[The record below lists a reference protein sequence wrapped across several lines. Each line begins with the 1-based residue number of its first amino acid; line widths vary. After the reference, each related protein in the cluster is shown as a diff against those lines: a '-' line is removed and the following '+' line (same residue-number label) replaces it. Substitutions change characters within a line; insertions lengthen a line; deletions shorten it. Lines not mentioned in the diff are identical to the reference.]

1 MGYEVRAARVRS
13 HLKRTARGTPA
24 TKDAVEAEAASSLQ
38 GIVRGLQATAGNRA
52 VVGMLSAQRQTRA
65 PTRSPSAAER
75 RGIALEQRMTQAT
88 QVSTRLSRQLS
99 RAVIGGV
106 GHVDAMLRDLGF
118 VADQYQLA
126 YQSYERVVAAGKAHA
141 KAMDEMSD
149 AVIGILIG
157 VSVGLSLGAA
167 FPAAAGARLAMN
179 TAVGFRDE
187 VAEALAGG
195 AASLTGRV
203 GAAGQPPSAEGLAA
217 FEQAHPAMQRLRAY
231 QDGARL
237 YRELAMLSTRVH
249 GLGDLDAIAAGLQA
263 DCRELALSGRHR
275 SLSEAEITSRVQMVE
290 RDTQVH
296 GEALKA
302 IEKVTVAVEDA
313 RIAASLAK
321 DDVDVRR
328 MEHDIWIHWMASL
341 SSDEAEI
348 LGSDPIEERLG
359 QLGIMA
365 KRGMMNAP
373 ERDWESTIGWGVG
386 AWHSAD
392 NSREGARLAAKG
404 SRALRMVGQLGTYR
418 KHDEVAGRF
427 TDSGGTVWSAV
438 PEVGGRGSGDL
449 EGRQVVVTRASPSGI
464 LLWVDL
470 PAAAAEERRGRYT
483 AQQLLG
489 KTVTLT
495 AIAESVW
502 STGALRYKA
511 TASSHDFPGRTWKAE
526 MSPWHPG
533 RPAEGASVVVMHVS
547 HGILICRPQ

>member
-1 MGYEVRAARVRS
+1 MGREARAAGARPY
-13 HLKRTARGTPA
+13 LKRIAQGTPA
-24 TKDAVEAEAASSLQ
+24 SKDAVEADAANSLQ
-38 GIVRGLQATAGNRA
+38 RIVRGLQGTAGNRA

-65 PTRSPSAAER
+65 PARSPSLAKQ
-75 RGIALEQRMTQAT
+75 RGIALEQRVTQAT
-88 QVSTRLSRQLS
+88 QVSMKLSRQLN
-99 RAVIGGV
+99 RAVTGGV
-106 GHVDAMLRDLGF
+106 GHVDAMLRDLGS

-167 FPAAAGARLAMN
+167 FPAAAGARLAMK
-179 TAVGFRDE
+179 TAVEFRDE
-187 VAEALAGG
+187 VAEAVAGG
-195 AASLTGRV
+195 LKSVAGRM
-203 GAAGQPPSAEGLAA
+203 GAAEPPAPAEGLAA

-237 YRELAMLSTRVH
+237 YRELALLSTRVH
-249 GLGDLDAIAAGLQA
+249 GLGDLNAIAAGLHA

-275 SLSEAEITSRVQMVE
+275 SLSETEIARRVQMVE
-290 RDTQVH
+290 RDTQVQ
-296 GEALKA
+296 GEVLKPM
-302 IEKVTVAVEDA
+302 EKVTVAVEDA

-321 DDVDVRR
+321 DDVDLRR

-359 QLGIMA
+359 GLGIMA

-373 ERDWESTIGWGVG
+373 QRDWQSTIGWGVG
-386 AWHSAD
+386 AWHSAE
-392 NSREGARLAAKG
+392 NSQEGARLAAKG

-427 TDSGGTVWSAV
+427 TDSAGTEWSAV
-438 PEVGGRGSGDL
+438 PEDRSRGSWGL

-470 PAAAAEERRGRYT
+470 PAAAAEERRGLYT
-483 AQQLLG
+483 ARQLPG

-495 AIAESVW
+495 AIEESVW
-502 STGALRYKA
+502 SSGQMRYRA
-511 TASSHDFPGRTWKAE
+511 TASSPDLPGRTWKAE

-533 RPAEGASVVVMHVS
+533 RPADGASVVVMHVS